1 MHINNFEVKKMP
13 KYLVVR
19 SNIKDHAKVNER
31 ALNVSTDF
39 YEKLNQKIIS
49 MIKEAC
55 TRAKENNRNTV
66 MGKDL

>member
-1 MHINNFEVKKMP
+1 MP

-39 YEKLNQKIIS
+39 YENLNQKIIS

>member
-1 MHINNFEVKKMP
+1 MP

-19 SNIKDHAKVNER
+19 SNIKNYAKVNER

-39 YEKLNQKIIS
+39 YEKLNQKIILI
-49 MIKEAC
+49 IKEAC